1 MFRYRTPHSLRLQ
14 WSLRPKSYGTNM
26 TGRWAWAEINLSA
39 LAHNVGVLASES
51 ATSEVWAV
59 VKANAYGHGALQCA
73 TTALE
78 SGASGLCVALADEA
92 IALRQAGVS
101 APILVMSEQSPQ
113 QHEDMIKYGL
123 IATLYNKATIEHY
136 ASVATRLGVV
146 GAVHLKVDTG
156 MHRVGTDPKQ
166 AVEMAQLVAKETWLQ
181 TDGIYTH
188 LATADVA
195 GHEATA
201 RQIAEFDRVCDELKL
216 VGLLPRRIHIANS
229 SATMN
234 HVGIAGQMNNAPTMT
249 RVGIAMYG
257 IAADAQNNSFG
268 YASAEQL
275 QPVMSLKAR
284 VSHVQWVEAGDAVS
298 YGLHRVL
305 KQRSCIATLP
315 IGYADGVP
323 RSLWTTGEVLIGGKR
338 RPFAGVIT
346 MDQVMI
352 NCESDDV
359 QIGDEAV
366 LLGQQGDLHVT
377 ANDWA
382 RQLGTIGYEIV
393 CGISARV
400 PRNYI
405 R

>member
-1 MFRYRTPHSLRLQ
+1 
-14 WSLRPKSYGTNM
+14 M

-39 LAHNVGVLASES
+39 LAHNMRVLATES
-51 ATSEVWAV
+51 APSEVWAV

-73 TTALE
+73 TTAIE

-101 APILVMSEQSPQ
+101 APILVMSEQPAD

-123 IATLYNKATIEHY
+123 IATLYNKATIEYY
-136 ASVATRLGVV
+136 ANVAARLGVV
-146 GAVHLKVDTG
+146 GAVHIKVDTG
-156 MHRVGTDPKQ
+156 MHRVGTEPKQ
-166 AVEMAQLVAKETWLQ
+166 AVEMAQLIAAQTWLQ
-181 TDGIYTH
+181 LDGIFTH
-188 LATADVA
+188 LATADVVN
-195 GHEATA
+195 HEATA
-201 RQIAEFDRVCDELKL
+201 RQIAEFDQVCDDLKL
-216 VGLLPRRIHIANS
+216 IGLLPSRVHIANS

-234 HVGIAGQMNNAPTMT
+234 HVGIAGQMKNAPTMT

-268 YASAEQL
+268 VATGEAL
-275 QPVMSLKAR
+275 QRVMSLKAR
-284 VSHVQWVEAGDAVS
+284 VSHVQWLGEGEAVS
-298 YGLHRVL
+298 YGLHRTL
-305 KQRSCIATLP
+305 NQRSCIATLP
-315 IGYADGVP
+315 IGYADGLP
-323 RSLWTTGEVLIGGKR
+323 RGLWTTGEVLIGGKR
-338 RPFAGVIT
+338 RPFAGVVT

-366 LLGQQGDLHVT
+366 LIGQQGEIQITV
-377 ANDWA
+377 NDWA

-400 PRNYI
+400 PRNYL

>member
-1 MFRYRTPHSLRLQ
+1 MQ
-14 WSLRPKSYGTNM
+14 
-26 TGRWAWAEINLSA
+26 RWAWADIDLGA
-39 LAHNVGVLASES
+39 LAHNVRVLATES
-51 ATSEVWAV
+51 APSEVWAV

-101 APILVMSEQSPQ
+101 APILVMSEQPPE

-136 ASVATRLGVV
+136 ASVAAQLGVV
-146 GAVHLKVDTG
+146 CAVHLKVDTG
-156 MHRVGTDPKQ
+156 MHRVGIDPQ
-166 AVEMAQLVAKETWLQ
+166 HAVEMAQLVAKETWLQ
-181 TDGIYTH
+181 LDGIFTH

-195 GHEATA
+195 GHEATS
-201 RQIAEFDRVCDELKL
+201 RQVSEFDRVCEELKQL
-216 VGLLPRRIHIANS
+216 ALLPSRVHIANS

-234 HVGIAGQMNNAPTMT
+234 HIGVAAQMKNAPTMT

-257 IAADAQNNSFG
+257 IAADAQSNSFG
-268 YASAEQL
+268 AATSEAL

-284 VSHVQWVEAGDAVS
+284 VSHVQWLDAGEAVS
-298 YGLHRVL
+298 YGLHRAL
-305 KQRSCIATLP
+305 KQRSCIVTLP
-315 IGYADGVP
+315 IGYADGLP
-323 RSLWTTGEVLIGGKR
+323 RGFWTTGEVLIGGKR
-338 RPFAGVIT
+338 RSFAGVIT

-366 LLGQQGDLHVT
+366 LIGQQGDLQVT

-382 RQLGTIGYEIV
+382 RQVGTIGYEIV

-400 PRNYI
+400 PRNYL

>member
-1 MFRYRTPHSLRLQ
+1 
-14 WSLRPKSYGTNM
+14 M
-26 TGRWAWAEINLSA
+26 TQRWAWADINLSA
-39 LAHNVGVLASES
+39 LAHNVRVLATES
-51 ATSEVWAV
+51 APSEVWAV

-73 TTALE
+73 TTALD
-78 SGASGLCVALADEA
+78 SGATGLCVALADEA

-101 APILVMSEQSPQ
+101 APILVMSEQPPQ

-156 MHRVGTDPKQ
+156 MHRVGIDPQ
-166 AVEMAQLVAKETWLQ
+166 HAVEMAQLIAKETWLQ
-181 TDGIYTH
+181 LDGIFTH
-188 LATADVA
+188 LATADVVN
-195 GHEATA
+195 HEATA
-201 RQIAEFDRVCDELKL
+201 RQIAEFDQVCEELKL
-216 VGLLPRRIHIANS
+216 IGLLPSRVHIANS

-234 HVGIAGQMNNAPTMT
+234 HIGIASQMNNAPTMT

-257 IAADAQNNSFG
+257 VAADAQSNSFG
-268 YASAEQL
+268 VSKGAEL
-275 QPVMSLKAR
+275 QPVMAVKAR
-284 VSHVQWVEAGDAVS
+284 VSHVQWLDAGEAVS
-298 YGLHRVL
+298 YGLDRAL

-323 RSLWTTGEVLIGGKR
+323 RGLWTTGEVLIGGKR
-338 RPFAGVIT
+338 RAFAGVVT
-346 MDQVMI
+346 MDQIMI
-352 NCESDDV
+352 DCENDDV
-359 QIGDEAV
+359 QVGDEAV
-366 LLGQQGDLHVT
+366 LIGKQGEGQIT

-382 RQLGTIGYEIV
+382 RQMGTIGYEIV

-400 PRNYI
+400 PRNYL

>member
-1 MFRYRTPHSLRLQ
+1 M
-14 WSLRPKSYGTNM
+14 KS
-26 TGRWAWAEINLSA
+26 RWAWAEINLSA
-39 LAHNVGVLASES
+39 LAHNVRVLVTES
-51 ATSEVWAV
+51 APSEVWAV

-78 SGASGLCVALADEA
+78 SGATGLCVALADEA

-101 APILVMSEQSPQ
+101 APILVMSEQPPQ

-123 IATLYNKATIEHY
+123 TATLYNKATIEHY

-146 GAVHLKVDTG
+146 GTVHLKVDTG

-166 AVEMAQLVAKETWLQ
+166 VIEIAQLTAKETWLQ

-201 RQIAEFDRVCDELKL
+201 RQITEFDRVCDELKIS
-216 VGLLPRRIHIANS
+216 GLLPSRVHIANS

-234 HVGIAGQMNNAPTMT
+234 HIGIASQMNNAPTMT

-257 IAADAQNNSFG
+257 IAADSESNSFG
-268 YASAEQL
+268 IATSDAL
-275 QPVMSLKAR
+275 QTVMSLKAR
-284 VSHVQWVEAGDAVS
+284 VSHVQWLDAGEAVS
-298 YGLHRVL
+298 YGLHRAL
-305 KQRSCIATLP
+305 KQRSCIVTLP

-323 RSLWTTGEVLIGGKR
+323 RGLWATGEVLIGGKR
-338 RPFAGVIT
+338 RAFAGVVT
-346 MDQVMI
+346 MDQIMI

-359 QIGDEAV
+359 QVGDEAV
-366 LLGQQGDLHVT
+366 LIGNQRESQIT

-382 RQLGTIGYEIV
+382 RHMGTIGYEIV

-400 PRNYI
+400 PRNYL

>member
-1 MFRYRTPHSLRLQ
+1 
-14 WSLRPKSYGTNM
+14 M

-39 LAHNVGVLASES
+39 LAHNVRTLASES
-51 ATSEVWAV
+51 APSEVWAV

-78 SGASGLCVALADEA
+78 SGATGLCVALADEA

-101 APILVMSEQSPQ
+101 APILVMSEQPPQ

-123 IATLYNKATIEHY
+123 IATLYNQATIEHY
-136 ASVATRLGVV
+136 ANEATRLGIV

-156 MHRVGTDPKQ
+156 MHRVGVDSKH
-166 AVEMAQLVAKETWLQ
+166 AVEMVQFIAAQTWLQ
-181 TDGIYTH
+181 LDGVFTH
-188 LATADVA
+188 LATADVVD
-195 GHEATA
+195 HEATS
-201 RQIAEFDRVCDELKL
+201 RQVAEFDRVCEELKQL
-216 VGLLPRRIHIANS
+216 TLLPSRVHIANS

-234 HVGIAGQMNNAPTMT
+234 HIGVGAQMKNAQTMT

-257 IAADAQNNSFG
+257 VAADAQSDSFG
-268 YASAEQL
+268 VSKGAEL
-275 QPVMSLKAR
+275 QPVMAVKAR
-284 VSHVQWVEAGDAVS
+284 VSHVQWLDAGEAVS
-298 YGLHRVL
+298 YGLHRAL

-323 RSLWTTGEVLIGGKR
+323 RGLWTTGEVLIGGKR
-338 RPFAGVIT
+338 RAFAGVVT
-346 MDQVMI
+346 MDQIMI
-352 NCESDDV
+352 DCENDDV
-359 QIGDEAV
+359 QVGDEAV
-366 LLGQQGDLHVT
+366 LIGKQGEGQIT

-382 RQLGTIGYEIV
+382 RQMGTIGYEIV

-400 PRNYI
+400 PRNYL

>member
-1 MFRYRTPHSLRLQ
+1 
-14 WSLRPKSYGTNM
+14 M
-26 TGRWAWAEINLSA
+26 TQRWAWADINLSA
-39 LAHNVGVLASES
+39 LVHNVRVLATES
-51 ATSEVWAV
+51 APSEVWAV

-73 TTALE
+73 TTALD
-78 SGASGLCVALADEA
+78 SGATGLCVALADEA

-101 APILVMSEQSPQ
+101 APILVMSEQPPQ

-123 IATLYNKATIEHY
+123 IATLYNQATIEHY
-136 ASVATRLGVV
+136 ASVATRLGIV

-156 MHRVGTDPKQ
+156 MHRVGVDSKQ
-166 AVEMAQLVAKETWLQ
+166 AVEMAQFITAQAWLLL
-181 TDGIYTH
+181 DGIFTH
-188 LATADVA
+188 LATADVVD
-195 GHEATA
+195 HEATA
-201 RQIAEFDRVCDELKL
+201 RQVNEFDRVCGELK
-216 VGLLPRRIHIANS
+216 VMGLLPNRVHIANS

-234 HVGIAGQMNNAPTMT
+234 HIGAAVQMKNAPTMT

-257 IAADAQNNSFG
+257 IAADAQSNSFG
-268 YASAEQL
+268 AATSEAL

-284 VSHVQWVEAGDAVS
+284 VSHVQWLDAGEAVS
-298 YGLHRVL
+298 YGLHRAL
-305 KQRSCIATLP
+305 KQRSCIVTLP
-315 IGYADGVP
+315 IGYADGLP
-323 RSLWTTGEVLIGGKR
+323 RGFWTTGEVLIGGKR
-338 RPFAGVIT
+338 RSFAGVIT

-366 LLGQQGDLHVT
+366 LIGQQGGLQVA

-382 RQLGTIGYEIV
+382 RQVGTIGYEIV

-400 PRNYI
+400 PRNYL

>member
-1 MFRYRTPHSLRLQ
+1 
-14 WSLRPKSYGTNM
+14 M
-26 TGRWAWAEINLSA
+26 TQRWAWAEINLSA
-39 LAHNVGVLASES
+39 LAHNVRVLATKS
-51 ATSEVWAV
+51 APSEVWAV

-78 SGASGLCVALADEA
+78 SGATGLCVALADEA

-101 APILVMSEQSPQ
+101 APILVMSEQPPQ

-156 MHRVGTDPKQ
+156 MHRVGIDPQ
-166 AVEMAQLVAKETWLQ
+166 HAVEMAQLIAKETWLQ
-181 TDGIYTH
+181 LDGIFTH

-201 RQIAEFDRVCDELKL
+201 RQIAEFDRACEELKL
-216 VGLLPRRIHIANS
+216 IGLLPSRVHIANS

-234 HVGIAGQMNNAPTMT
+234 HIGIASQMNNAPTMT

-257 IAADAQNNSFG
+257 VAADAQSNSFG
-268 YASAEQL
+268 VSKGAEL
-275 QPVMSLKAR
+275 QPVMAVKAR
-284 VSHVQWVEAGDAVS
+284 VSHVQWLDAGEAVS
-298 YGLHRVL
+298 YGLHRAL

-323 RSLWTTGEVLIGGKR
+323 RGLWTTGEVLIGGKR
-338 RPFAGVIT
+338 RAFAGVVT
-346 MDQVMI
+346 MDQIMI
-352 NCESDDV
+352 DCGNDDV
-359 QIGDEAV
+359 QVGDEAV
-366 LLGQQGDLHVT
+366 LIGKQGEGQIT

-382 RQLGTIGYEIV
+382 RQMGTIGYEIV

-400 PRNYI
+400 PRNYL

>member
-1 MFRYRTPHSLRLQ
+1 
-14 WSLRPKSYGTNM
+14 M

-39 LAHNVGVLASES
+39 LAHNVRVLATES
-51 ATSEVWAV
+51 APSEVWAV

-73 TTALE
+73 TTAIE

-101 APILVMSEQSPQ
+101 APILVMSEQPAD

-123 IATLYNKATIEHY
+123 IATLYNRATIEYY
-136 ASVATRLGVV
+136 ANVAARLGVV
-146 GAVHLKVDTG
+146 GAVHIKVDTG
-156 MHRVGTDPKQ
+156 MHRVGTEPKQ
-166 AVEMAQLVAKETWLQ
+166 AVEMAQLIAAQTWLQ
-181 TDGIYTH
+181 LDGIFTH
-188 LATADVA
+188 LATADVVN
-195 GHEATA
+195 HEATA
-201 RQIAEFDRVCDELKL
+201 RQIAEFDQVCDDLKL
-216 VGLLPRRIHIANS
+216 IGLLPSRVHIANS

-234 HVGIAGQMNNAPTMT
+234 HVGIVGQMKNTPTMT

-268 YASAEQL
+268 VATGEAL
-275 QPVMSLKAR
+275 QRVMSLKAR
-284 VSHVQWVEAGDAVS
+284 VSHVQWLGEGEAVS
-298 YGLHRVL
+298 YGLHRTL
-305 KQRSCIATLP
+305 NQRSCIATLP
-315 IGYADGVP
+315 IGYADGLP
-323 RSLWTTGEVLIGGKR
+323 RGLWTTGEVLIGGKR
-338 RPFAGVIT
+338 RPFAGVVT

-366 LLGQQGDLHVT
+366 LIGQQGEIQITV
-377 ANDWA
+377 NDWA

-400 PRNYI
+400 PRNYL

>member
-1 MFRYRTPHSLRLQ
+1 
-14 WSLRPKSYGTNM
+14 M

-39 LAHNVGVLASES
+39 LAHNVRVLATES
-51 ATSEVWAV
+51 APSEVWAV

-73 TTALE
+73 TTAIE

-101 APILVMSEQSPQ
+101 APILVMSEQPAD

-123 IATLYNKATIEHY
+123 IATLYNRATIEYY
-136 ASVATRLGVV
+136 ANVAARLGVV
-146 GAVHLKVDTG
+146 GAVHIKVDTG
-156 MHRVGTDPKQ
+156 MHRVGTEPKQ
-166 AVEMAQLVAKETWLQ
+166 AVEMAQLIAAQTWLQ
-181 TDGIYTH
+181 LDGIFTH
-188 LATADVA
+188 LATADVVN
-195 GHEATA
+195 HEATA
-201 RQIAEFDRVCDELKL
+201 RQIAEFDQVCDDLKL
-216 VGLLPRRIHIANS
+216 IGLLPSRVHIANS

-234 HVGIAGQMNNAPTMT
+234 HVGIVGQMKNTPTMT

-268 YASAEQL
+268 VATGEAL
-275 QPVMSLKAR
+275 QRVMSLKAR
-284 VSHVQWVEAGDAVS
+284 VSHVQWLGEGEAVS
-298 YGLHRVL
+298 YGLHRTL
-305 KQRSCIATLP
+305 NQRSCIATLP
-315 IGYADGVP
+315 IGYADGLP
-323 RSLWTTGEVLIGGKR
+323 RGLWTTGEVLIGGKR
-338 RPFAGVIT
+338 RPFAGVVT

-366 LLGQQGDLHVT
+366 LIGQQGEIQIT

-400 PRNYI
+400 PRNYL

>member
-1 MFRYRTPHSLRLQ
+1 M
-14 WSLRPKSYGTNM
+14 KS
-26 TGRWAWAEINLSA
+26 RWAWAEINLSA
-39 LAHNVGVLASES
+39 LAHNVRVLVTES
-51 ATSEVWAV
+51 APSEVWAV

-78 SGASGLCVALADEA
+78 SGATGLCVALADEA

-101 APILVMSEQSPQ
+101 APILVMSEQPPQ

-123 IATLYNKATIEHY
+123 TATLYNKATIEHY

-146 GAVHLKVDTG
+146 GTVHLKVDTG

-166 AVEMAQLVAKETWLQ
+166 VIEIAQLTAKETWLQ

-201 RQIAEFDRVCDELKL
+201 RQITEFDRVCDELKIS
-216 VGLLPRRIHIANS
+216 GLLPSRVHIANS

-234 HVGIAGQMNNAPTMT
+234 HIGIASQMNNAPTMT

-257 IAADAQNNSFG
+257 IAADSESNSFG
-268 YASAEQL
+268 IATSDAL
-275 QPVMSLKAR
+275 QTVMTLKAR
-284 VSHVQWVEAGDAVS
+284 VSHVQWLDAGEAVS
-298 YGLHRVL
+298 YGLHRAL
-305 KQRSCIATLP
+305 KQRSCIVTLP

-323 RSLWTTGEVLIGGKR
+323 RGLWAMGEVLIGGKR
-338 RPFAGVIT
+338 RAFAGVVT
-346 MDQVMI
+346 MDQIMI

-359 QIGDEAV
+359 QVGDEAV
-366 LLGQQGDLHVT
+366 LIGNQRESQIT

-382 RQLGTIGYEIV
+382 RHMGTIGYEIV

-400 PRNYI
+400 PRNYL

>member
-1 MFRYRTPHSLRLQ
+1 
-14 WSLRPKSYGTNM
+14 M

-39 LAHNVGVLASES
+39 LAHNVRVLATES
-51 ATSEVWAV
+51 APSEVWAV

-73 TTALE
+73 TTAIE

-101 APILVMSEQSPQ
+101 APILVMSEQPAD

-123 IATLYNKATIEHY
+123 IATLYNRATIEYY
-136 ASVATRLGVV
+136 ANVAARLGVV
-146 GAVHLKVDTG
+146 GAVHIKVDTG
-156 MHRVGTDPKQ
+156 MHRVGTEPKQ
-166 AVEMAQLVAKETWLQ
+166 AVEMAQLIAAQTWLQ
-181 TDGIYTH
+181 LDGIFTH
-188 LATADVA
+188 LATADVVN
-195 GHEATA
+195 HEATA
-201 RQIAEFDRVCDELKL
+201 RQIAEFDQVCDDLKL
-216 VGLLPRRIHIANS
+216 IGLLPSRVHIANS

-234 HVGIAGQMNNAPTMT
+234 HVGIAGQMKNAPTMT

-268 YASAEQL
+268 VATGEAL
-275 QPVMSLKAR
+275 QRVMSLKAR
-284 VSHVQWVEAGDAVS
+284 VSHVQWLGEGEAVS
-298 YGLHRVL
+298 YGLHRTL
-305 KQRSCIATLP
+305 NQRSCIATLP
-315 IGYADGVP
+315 IGYADGLP
-323 RSLWTTGEVLIGGKR
+323 RGLWTTGEVLIGGKR
-338 RPFAGVIT
+338 RPFAGVVT

-366 LLGQQGDLHVT
+366 LIGQQGEIQIT

-400 PRNYI
+400 PRNYL

>member
-1 MFRYRTPHSLRLQ
+1 
-14 WSLRPKSYGTNM
+14 M
-26 TGRWAWAEINLSA
+26 TERWTWADINLSA
-39 LAHNVGVLASES
+39 LAHNVRVLVTES
-51 ATSEVWAV
+51 APSEVWAV

-92 IALRQAGVS
+92 IALRQAGVR
-101 APILVMSEQSPQ
+101 APILVMSEQPAD
-113 QHEDMIKYGL
+113 QHDEMIKYGL
-123 IATLYNKATIEHY
+123 IATLYNRATIEHY
-136 ASVATRLGVV
+136 ANMAVQLGVV
-146 GAVHLKVDTG
+146 SAVHLKVDTG
-156 MHRVGTDPKQ
+156 MHRVGAEPQ
-166 AVEMAQLVAKETWLQ
+166 HAVEMAQLIAAQTWLQ
-181 TDGIYTH
+181 LDGIYTH

-201 RQIAEFDRVCDELKL
+201 RQVHEFDHVCQGLQQSGILPSRV
-216 VGLLPRRIHIANS
+216 HIANS

-234 HVGIAGQMNNAPTMT
+234 HIGIAAQLKHAPTMT

-257 IAADAQNNSFG
+257 IAADATSNSFG
-268 YASAEQL
+268 NASVEKL

-284 VSHVQWVEAGDAVS
+284 VSHVQWLDAGDAVS
-298 YGLHRVL
+298 YGLHRAL

-323 RSLWTTGEVLIGGKR
+323 RSLWTSGEVLIGGNR
-338 RPFAGVIT
+338 RTIAGVIT
-346 MDQVMI
+346 MDQMMI
-352 NCESDDV
+352 NCETDDV
-359 QIGDEAV
+359 QLGDEAV
-366 LLGQQGDLHVT
+366 LIGTQGECQV
-377 ANDWA
+377 AVNDWA

>member
-1 MFRYRTPHSLRLQ
+1 
-14 WSLRPKSYGTNM
+14 M
-26 TGRWAWAEINLSA
+26 TQRWAWAEINLSA
-39 LAHNVGVLASES
+39 LAHNVYVLATES
-51 ATSEVWAV
+51 APSEVWAV

-78 SGASGLCVALADEA
+78 GGATGLCVALADEA

-101 APILVMSEQSPQ
+101 APILVMSEQPPQ

-156 MHRVGTDPKQ
+156 MHRVGTEPKQ
-166 AVEMAQLVAKETWLQ
+166 AVEMAQLIAKETWLQ
-181 TDGIYTH
+181 LDGIFTH
-188 LATADVA
+188 LATADVVD
-195 GHEATA
+195 HEATS
-201 RQIAEFDRVCDELKL
+201 RQVSEFDRVCEELKQL
-216 VGLLPRRIHIANS
+216 ALLPDRVHIANS

-234 HVGIAGQMNNAPTMT
+234 HIGIASQVSNALTMT

-257 IAADAQNNSFG
+257 IAADATSNSFG
-268 YASAEQL
+268 VATGDAL

-284 VSHVQWVEAGDAVS
+284 VSHVQWLDAGEAVS
-298 YGLHRVL
+298 YGLHRAL
-305 KQRSCIATLP
+305 KQRSCIVTLP

-323 RSLWTTGEVLIGGKR
+323 RGLWATGEVLIGGKR
-338 RPFAGVIT
+338 RAFAGVIT

-352 NCESDDV
+352 DCGNDDV
-359 QIGDEAV
+359 QVGDEAV
-366 LLGQQGDLHVT
+366 LIGKQGESQIT

-382 RQLGTIGYEIV
+382 RQMGTIGYEIV

-400 PRNYI
+400 PRNYL

>member
-1 MFRYRTPHSLRLQ
+1 MNS
-14 WSLRPKSYGTNM
+14 
-26 TGRWAWAEINLSA
+26 RWAWAEINLSA
-39 LAHNVGVLASES
+39 LAHNVRVLATES
-51 ATSEVWAV
+51 APSEVWAV

-78 SGASGLCVALADEA
+78 SGATGLCVALADEA

-101 APILVMSEQSPQ
+101 APILVMSEQPPQ

-123 IATLYNKATIEHY
+123 IATLYNQATIEHY

-156 MHRVGTDPKQ
+156 MHRVGTDPQ
-166 AVEMAQLVAKETWLQ
+166 HAVEMAQLIAKETWLQ
-181 TDGIYTH
+181 LDGIFTH
-188 LATADVA
+188 LATADVVN
-195 GHEATA
+195 HEATA
-201 RQIAEFDRVCDELKL
+201 RQIAEFDQVCEELKL
-216 VGLLPRRIHIANS
+216 IGLLPSRVHIANS

-234 HVGIAGQMNNAPTMT
+234 HIGIASQMNNAPTMT

-257 IAADAQNNSFG
+257 VAADAQSNSFG
-268 YASAEQL
+268 VSKGAEL
-275 QPVMSLKAR
+275 QPVMAVKAR
-284 VSHVQWVEAGDAVS
+284 VSHVQWLDAGEAVS
-298 YGLHRVL
+298 YGLHRAL

-323 RSLWTTGEVLIGGKR
+323 RGLWTTGEVLIGGKR
-338 RPFAGVIT
+338 RAFAGVVT
-346 MDQVMI
+346 MDQIMI
-352 NCESDDV
+352 DCENDDV
-359 QIGDEAV
+359 QVGDEAV
-366 LLGQQGDLHVT
+366 LIGKQGEGQIT

-382 RQLGTIGYEIV
+382 RQMGTIGYEIV

-400 PRNYI
+400 PRNYL

>member
-1 MFRYRTPHSLRLQ
+1 
-14 WSLRPKSYGTNM
+14 M
-26 TGRWAWAEINLSA
+26 TQRWAWAEINLSA
-39 LAHNVGVLASES
+39 LAHNMRVLATES
-51 ATSEVWAV
+51 APSEVWAV

-73 TTALE
+73 TTAIE
-78 SGASGLCVALADEA
+78 SGASGLCVALVDEA

-101 APILVMSEQSPQ
+101 APILVMSEQPAD

-123 IATLYNKATIEHY
+123 IATLYNRATIEYY
-136 ASVATRLGVV
+136 ANVAARLGVV
-146 GAVHLKVDTG
+146 GAVHIKVDTG
-156 MHRVGTDPKQ
+156 MHRVGTEPKQ
-166 AVEMAQLVAKETWLQ
+166 AVEMARLIAAQTWLQ
-181 TDGIYTH
+181 LDGIFTH
-188 LATADVA
+188 LATADVVN
-195 GHEATA
+195 HEATA
-201 RQIAEFDRVCDELKL
+201 RQIAEFDQVCDDLKL
-216 VGLLPRRIHIANS
+216 IGLLPSRVHIANS

-234 HVGIAGQMNNAPTMT
+234 HVGIAGQMKNAPTMT

-268 YASAEQL
+268 VATGEAL
-275 QPVMSLKAR
+275 QRVMSLKAR
-284 VSHVQWVEAGDAVS
+284 VSHVQWLGEGEAVS
-298 YGLHRVL
+298 YGLHRTL
-305 KQRSCIATLP
+305 NQRSCIATLP
-315 IGYADGVP
+315 IGYADGLP
-323 RSLWTTGEVLIGGKR
+323 RGLWTTGEVLIGGKR
-338 RPFAGVIT
+338 RPFAGVVT

-366 LLGQQGDLHVT
+366 LIGQQGEIQIT

-400 PRNYI
+400 PRNYL

>member
-1 MFRYRTPHSLRLQ
+1 M
-14 WSLRPKSYGTNM
+14 W
-26 TGRWAWAEINLSA
+26 RWAWAEINLSA
-39 LAHNVGVLASES
+39 LAHNVRVLATES
-51 ATSEVWAV
+51 APSEVWAV

-78 SGASGLCVALADEA
+78 SGATGLCVALADEA

-101 APILVMSEQSPQ
+101 APILVMSEQPPP

-123 IATLYNKATIEHY
+123 IATLYNQATIEHY

-156 MHRVGTDPKQ
+156 MHRVGTDPQ
-166 AVEMAQLVAKETWLQ
+166 HAVEMAQLIAKETWLQ
-181 TDGIYTH
+181 LDGIFTH
-188 LATADVA
+188 LATADVVD
-195 GHEATA
+195 HEATA
-201 RQIAEFDRVCDELKL
+201 RQVHEFDRACEELKL
-216 VGLLPRRIHIANS
+216 SGLLPSRVHIANS

-234 HVGIAGQMNNAPTMT
+234 HIGIASQMSNAPTMT

-257 IAADAQNNSFG
+257 IAADATSNSFG
-268 YASAEQL
+268 VASGEAL

-284 VSHVQWVEAGDAVS
+284 VSHVQWLDAGEAVS
-298 YGLHRVL
+298 YGLHRTL

-315 IGYADGVP
+315 IGYADGLP
-323 RSLWTTGEVLIGGKR
+323 RGLWSSGEVLIGGKR
-338 RPFAGVIT
+338 RAFAGVIT

-352 NCESDDV
+352 DCGNDDV
-359 QIGDEAV
+359 QVGDAAV
-366 LLGQQGDLHVT
+366 LIGKQGESQIT

-382 RQLGTIGYEIV
+382 RQMETIGYEIV

-400 PRNYI
+400 PRDYL

>member
-1 MFRYRTPHSLRLQ
+1 
-14 WSLRPKSYGTNM
+14 M
-26 TGRWAWAEINLSA
+26 TQRWAWAEINLSA
-39 LAHNVGVLASES
+39 LAHNVRVLATES
-51 ATSEVWAV
+51 APSEVWAV

-73 TTALE
+73 TTAIE

-101 APILVMSEQSPQ
+101 APILVMSEQPAD

-123 IATLYNKATIEHY
+123 IATLYNRATIEYY
-136 ASVATRLGVV
+136 ANVAARLGVV
-146 GAVHLKVDTG
+146 GAVHIKVDTG
-156 MHRVGTDPKQ
+156 MHRVGTEPKQ
-166 AVEMAQLVAKETWLQ
+166 AVEMAQLIAAQTWLQ
-181 TDGIYTH
+181 LDGIFTH
-188 LATADVA
+188 LATADVVN
-195 GHEATA
+195 HEATA
-201 RQIAEFDRVCDELKL
+201 RQIAEFDQVCDDLKL
-216 VGLLPRRIHIANS
+216 IGLLPSRVHIANS

-234 HVGIAGQMNNAPTMT
+234 HVGIVGQMKNTPTMT

-268 YASAEQL
+268 VATGEAL
-275 QPVMSLKAR
+275 QRVMSLKAR
-284 VSHVQWVEAGDAVS
+284 VSHVQWLGEGEAVS
-298 YGLHRVL
+298 YGLHRTL
-305 KQRSCIATLP
+305 NQRSCIATLP
-315 IGYADGVP
+315 IGYADGLP
-323 RSLWTTGEVLIGGKR
+323 RGLWTTGEVLIGGKR
-338 RPFAGVIT
+338 RPFAGVVT

-366 LLGQQGDLHVT
+366 LIGQQGEIQIT

-400 PRNYI
+400 PRNYL

>member
-1 MFRYRTPHSLRLQ
+1 
-14 WSLRPKSYGTNM
+14 M
-26 TGRWAWAEINLSA
+26 TQRWAWAEINLSA
-39 LAHNVGVLASES
+39 LAHNVRVLATES
-51 ATSEVWAV
+51 APSEVWAV

-73 TTALE
+73 TTAIE

-101 APILVMSEQSPQ
+101 APILVMSEQPAD

-123 IATLYNKATIEHY
+123 IATLYNRATIEYY
-136 ASVATRLGVV
+136 ANVAARLGVV
-146 GAVHLKVDTG
+146 GAVHIKVDTG
-156 MHRVGTDPKQ
+156 MHRVGTEPKQ
-166 AVEMAQLVAKETWLQ
+166 AVEMAQLIAAQTWLQ
-181 TDGIYTH
+181 LDGIFTH
-188 LATADVA
+188 LATADVVN
-195 GHEATA
+195 HEATA
-201 RQIAEFDRVCDELKL
+201 RQIAEFDQVCDDLKL
-216 VGLLPRRIHIANS
+216 IGLLPSRVHIANS

-234 HVGIAGQMNNAPTMT
+234 HVGIVGQMKNTPTMT

-268 YASAEQL
+268 VATGEAL
-275 QPVMSLKAR
+275 QRVMSLKAR
-284 VSHVQWVEAGDAVS
+284 VSHVQWLGEGEAVS
-298 YGLHRVL
+298 YGLHRTL
-305 KQRSCIATLP
+305 NQRSCIATLP
-315 IGYADGVP
+315 IGYADGLP
-323 RSLWTTGEVLIGGKR
+323 RGLWTTGEVLIGGKR
-338 RPFAGVIT
+338 RPFAGVVT

-366 LLGQQGDLHVT
+366 LIGQQGEIQITV
-377 ANDWA
+377 NDWA

-400 PRNYI
+400 PRNYL

>member
-1 MFRYRTPHSLRLQ
+1 
-14 WSLRPKSYGTNM
+14 M
-26 TGRWAWAEINLSA
+26 TQRWAWAEINLSA
-39 LAHNVGVLASES
+39 LAHNVYVLATES
-51 ATSEVWAV
+51 APSEVWAV

-78 SGASGLCVALADEA
+78 SGATGLCVALADEA

-101 APILVMSEQSPQ
+101 APILVMSEQPPQ

-156 MHRVGTDPKQ
+156 MHRVGTEPKQ
-166 AVEMAQLVAKETWLQ
+166 AVEMAQLIAKETWLQ
-181 TDGIYTH
+181 LDGIFSH
-188 LATADVA
+188 LATADVVD
-195 GHEATA
+195 HESTS
-201 RQIAEFDRVCDELKL
+201 RQVSEFDRVCEELKQL
-216 VGLLPRRIHIANS
+216 ALLPDRVHIANS

-234 HVGIAGQMNNAPTMT
+234 HIGIASQVSNAPTMT

-257 IAADAQNNSFG
+257 IAADATSNSFG
-268 YASAEQL
+268 VATGDAL

-284 VSHVQWVEAGDAVS
+284 VSHVQWLDAGEAVS
-298 YGLHRVL
+298 YGLHRAL
-305 KQRSCIATLP
+305 KQRSCIVTLP

-323 RSLWTTGEVLIGGKR
+323 RGLWATGEVLIGGKR
-338 RPFAGVIT
+338 RAFAGVIM

-352 NCESDDV
+352 DCGNDDV
-359 QIGDEAV
+359 QVGDEAV
-366 LLGQQGDLHVT
+366 LIGKQGESQIT

-382 RQLGTIGYEIV
+382 RQMETIGYEIV

-400 PRNYI
+400 PRNYL

>member
-1 MFRYRTPHSLRLQ
+1 
-14 WSLRPKSYGTNM
+14 M
-26 TGRWAWAEINLSA
+26 TQRWAWAEINLSA
-39 LAHNVGVLASES
+39 LAHNVRVLATES
-51 ATSEVWAV
+51 APSEVWAV

-73 TTALE
+73 TTAIE

-101 APILVMSEQSPQ
+101 APILVMSEQPAD

-123 IATLYNKATIEHY
+123 IATLYNRATIEYY
-136 ASVATRLGVV
+136 ANVAARLGVV
-146 GAVHLKVDTG
+146 GAVHIKVDTG
-156 MHRVGTDPKQ
+156 MHRVGTEPKQ
-166 AVEMAQLVAKETWLQ
+166 AVDMAQLIAAQTWLQ
-181 TDGIYTH
+181 LDGIFTH
-188 LATADVA
+188 LATADVVN
-195 GHEATA
+195 HEATA
-201 RQIAEFDRVCDELKL
+201 RQIAEFDQVCDDLKL
-216 VGLLPRRIHIANS
+216 IGLLPSRVHIANS

-234 HVGIAGQMNNAPTMT
+234 HVGIAGQMKNAPTMT

-268 YASAEQL
+268 VATGEAL
-275 QPVMSLKAR
+275 QRVMSLKAR
-284 VSHVQWVEAGDAVS
+284 VSHVQWLGEGEAVS
-298 YGLHRVL
+298 YGLHRTL
-305 KQRSCIATLP
+305 NQRSCIATLP
-315 IGYADGVP
+315 IGYADGLP
-323 RSLWTTGEVLIGGKR
+323 RGLWTTGEVLIGGKR
-338 RPFAGVIT
+338 RPFAGVVT

-366 LLGQQGDLHVT
+366 LIGQQGEIQITV
-377 ANDWA
+377 NDWA

-400 PRNYI
+400 PRNYL